1 MVAKLGSVPTSQA
14 WREHSRIVLSGIP
27 GLMRFGADWLM
38 RRVLAR
44 RKLPS
49 IFLHRKDGRYPLEF
63 NAEHMPNE
71 DSRVASR

>member
-38 RRVLAR
+38 RRVLEDAIDISSSERRQVSAR
-44 RKLPS
+44 
-49 IFLHRKDGRYPLEF
+49 I
-63 NAEHMPNE
+63 
-71 DSRVASR
+71 